1 MKLLIDSVLVASP
14 GGLQL
19 QQELAKASARR
30 RPQGA
35 EVVLLVGKGGQAM
48 PPVDGLRVVEA
59 ARPGA
64 VLGRFKWFYRELPR
78 LIRQERADVIYSL
91 SGFVTQAMLRTAGV
105 VTTVNNMVPFTPR
118 MNEQYSLLS
127 KERMRNEL
135 LRRIYRRGVRDAD
148 AVVLHSQH
156 ALTQLTTAAGKLSFK
171 TEVVLTGM
179 PASIRFDP
187 ASPPPHPYEGKPFF
201 FYLSAM
207 QRYKNHPTLIE
218 GYRLALEESG
228 GDFPDLV
235 IAGIPADT
243 EYVRTVKA
251 AIRVSGV
258 ETRCRYIPAMAV
270 TEIPAHLHH
279 AQANYFPSL
288 CETNSVVQAEIL
300 GVHGVM
306 ACSNIP
312 PMNEIA
318 GDAAYLFDP
327 ESPRAIADSMKRLA
341 TDEDLRSS
349 LRRRA
354 AKRADSFSWDEC
366 GEAIWRMATLATD
379 AFKKRRGH
387 IGV

>member
-1 MKLLIDSVLVASP
+1 MRLLIDSVLVASP

-30 RPQGA
+30 RPRGA
-35 EVVLLVGKGGQAM
+35 EVVLVVGKGGRAL
-48 PPVDGLRVVEA
+48 PPVNGLRVVEA

-64 VLGRFKWFYRELPR
+64 VLGRFKWFHRDLPR
-78 LIRQERADVIYSL
+78 LMRQERADVVYSL

-127 KERMRNEL
+127 KERIRNEL
-135 LRRIYRRGVRDAD
+135 LGRIYRRGVRDAD
-148 AVVLHSQH
+148 AVVLHSRH
-156 ALTQLTTAAGKLSFK
+156 ALTQMNRAAGDISFK

-187 ASPPPHPYEGKPFF
+187 ASPPPHPYQGKPFF

-207 QRYKNHPTLIE
+207 QRYKNHPALIE
-218 GYRLALEESG
+218 GYRLALQESG
-228 GDFPDLV
+228 GSFPDLV

-243 EYVRTVKA
+243 EYVRTVKE
-251 AIRVSGV
+251 AISSSGV
-258 ETRCRYIPAMAV
+258 ETRCRYIPTMALA
-270 TEIPAHLHH
+270 EIPAHLHH

-306 ACSNIP
+306 ACSDIP

-318 GDAAYLFDP
+318 GDAAVLFDP
-327 ESPRAIADSMKRLA
+327 ESPRSIAGSMKRLA
-341 TDEDLRSS
+341 ADEGLRIA
-349 LRRRA
+349 LRRKA
-354 AKRADSFSWDEC
+354 ALRADSFSWDEC
-366 GEAIWRMATLATD
+366 GAAIWRMAELAAAT
-379 AFKKRRGH
+379 FKKRANGA
-387 IGV
+387 